1 MGPGY
6 FILAILGC
14 GDGAAMC
21 EQVAR
26 EETIYRSEAACLA
39 GSEDVLIR
47 ESSRPYP
54 LLMAECQPFRP
65 QTASFWGNRE
75 G

>member
-1 MGPGY
+1 MGPGL
-6 FILAILGC
+6 FVLAILGC

-21 EQVAR
+21 QQVAR
-26 EETIYRSEAACLA
+26 DDTVYRSEAACLA
-39 GSEDVLIR
+39 GSDDVLIR

-54 LLMAECQPFRP
+54 LLMAECLPYSP
-65 QTASFWGNRE
+65 QTASFWSRRE

>member
-1 MGPGY
+1 MGPGL
-6 FILAILGC
+6 FVLAILGC

-26 EETIYRSEAACLA
+26 EDTVYRSEASCLA
-39 GSEDVLIR
+39 ESEEVLIR

-54 LLMAECQPFRP
+54 LLMAECQPYDR
-65 QTASFWGNRE
+65 QSASFWGNRE